1 VKRHRRITAAG
12 LASVAGAITLAA
24 TGSGF
29 GGGRATFAVTSTLSG
44 KHVLP
49 HRIHWLGKPTL
60 PASAIREVDFLIDG
74 KLSWVE
80 HHSPYTYG
88 YDGNYLVTSWMKPG
102 LHSFRLVAVAT
113 NGRRA
118 STISQARTPA
128 PKPAPPDLA
137 GDWHRELSAA
147 EAHGSGPPGIWTLI
161 IDNVGWRILDP
172 TRRHG
177 ALIDVAY
184 LSSNSLEARGGI
196 ATRNQDPRENNPW
209 CDEPFEPVRYHSRV
223 TARQLMLTV
232 VPPKRCDGQS
242 SVFSGTWTK
251 R

>member
-1 VKRHRRITAAG
+1 VKGRRRIRTAGCA
-12 LASVAGAITLAA
+12 AVAGAIVLAA
-24 TGSGF
+24 TGSGLA
-29 GGGRATFAVTSTLSG
+29 GERTTFAVTSTLSG
-44 KHVLP
+44 KHLLP
-49 HRIHWLGKPTL
+49 HRIHWLGNPTL
-60 PASAIREVDFLIDG
+60 PSSAIREVDFLIDG

-102 LHSFRLVAVAT
+102 LHTFRLVAVAT

-118 STISQARTPA
+118 TTVSQARTLAPNPPPA
-128 PKPAPPDLA
+128 ELA

-147 EAHGSGPPGIWTLI
+147 EARGSGPPGIWTLTI
-161 IDNVGWRILDP
+161 NDVGWRILDP
-172 TRRHG
+172 TSRHG

-209 CDEPFEPVRYHSRV
+209 CDEPFEPVRYHWQT
-223 TARQLMLTV
+223 TARQLTLGL
-232 VPPKRCDGQS
+232 VPPRRCDGQS
-242 SVFSGTWTK
+242 SVWSGTWTK